1 MTAKMD
7 LTALLAAQTQGR
19 FFGPQAPE
27 AYDKPTNI
35 VVAGNGIFRVV
46 KTPVALFKTK
56 IQDIPAASRL
66 PGLPDMEEGPE
77 LLVPK
82 IPMKYWIMALT
93 WYQDVHKKD
102 KTEASVLFFWNHDSV
117 ELPEKYE
124 DNTDV
129 KGLVQDGQLVIYCP
143 QQKNSGTLSE
153 FGDDGMVNYLREH
166 CTPFMETHSHHT
178 MDAYFSGTDNANE
191 NATQFYGVW
200 GKILDKQP
208 KFAFRWVCGDK
219 KIEIDPSVLI
229 DIPQIETKTITTVKV
244 IRTVPGQEPVETEEQ
259 EEEVTVEALKGPWE
273 RVEAPEDW
281 MAQHRKSWPSYK
293 SGSYNSS
300 AYNRNYNQNKGT
312 TGGGA
317 TPSTEQWADPYYN
330 SAYGLTG
337 YEDDYY
343 YGAGQY
349 SPTARRATAHGAVHP
364 DDVGTDSLPVSFGAQ
379 AALKKKLVNE
389 TSTEEGATTAVE
401 IFLENLDES
410 DPTTGAAEELV
421 REMVQELIH
430 LGYDQVIADIVDED
444 LVDTPYQSYES
455 H

>member
-1 MTAKMD
+1 MTQAKMD

-19 FFGPQAPE
+19 FFGPQAPD

-46 KTPVALFKTK
+46 KTPVAMFKTK
-56 IQDIPAASRL
+56 IQDIPAANRL

-93 WYQDVHKKD
+93 WYQDVHAKD

-117 ELPEKYE
+117 DLPTKYE

-153 FGDDGMVNYLREH
+153 FHEDGMVNYLREH
-166 CTPFMETHSHHT
+166 CALLMETHSHHT

-219 KIEIDPSVLI
+219 KIDIDPSFLI
-229 DIPQIETKTITTVKV
+229 DIPQIETKTITTVKT
-244 IRTVPGQEPVETEEQ
+244 IKTVPGQEPVVVEDI
-259 EEEVTVEALKGPWE
+259 EEEIEVEAMKGPWE
-273 RVEAPEDW
+273 RVEPPADW
-281 MAQHRKSWPSYK
+281 MAQHRKSWPTYG
-293 SGSYNSS
+293 SGTGY
-300 AYNRNYNQNKGT
+300 NYNQNRGN

-317 TPSTEQWADPYYN
+317 TPSKGNHADPYYER
-330 SAYGLTG
+330 AYGQQA
-337 YEDDYY
+337 YDDYY
-343 YGAGQY
+343 GDYGRYYGNGAYGGGRQLPYGAV
-349 SPTARRATAHGAVHP
+349 AA
-364 DDVGTDSLPVSFGAQ
+364 DDDSADSLPLSFDAQ
-379 AALKKKLVNE
+379 APLKKNAGKNLNPLD
-389 TSTEEGATTAVE
+389 EEKTAVE
-401 IFLENLDES
+401 IFLENVEGD
-410 DPTTGAAEELV
+410 DPGAEHTQAMVRELV
-421 REMVQELIH
+421 EELIH
-430 LGYDQVIADIVDED
+430 LGYDQVIADVVDED
-444 LVDTPYQSYES
+444 LDNALYQGFES